1 MKTISIGKANV
12 IDLEWNTKI
21 KKLPKNGSLLTNDKG
36 EIYKVM
42 SVIGNKV
49 RLLQI

>member
-1 MKTISIGKANV
+1 MNINCGKVNV
-12 IDLEWNTKI
+12 IDLEWDIKI

-42 SVIGNKV
+42 SVDGLKV